1 MHLNIIYVKC
11 QKNKEFWQNFCF
23 RSLDVIEINLESNW
37 NGCSLFGVLLG
48 FPCVYTY
55 DTNCGDKNCL
65 SYLELVQIQAFQY
78 QKLVA
83 SFTIPQ
89 QIYDANSDL
98 KVAIEEWKGKFH
110 ETSQE
115 VVSFPSVVM

>member
-1 MHLNIIYVKC
+1 M
-11 QKNKEFWQNFCF
+11 
-23 RSLDVIEINLESNW
+23 
-37 NGCSLFGVLLG
+37 
-48 FPCVYTY
+48 
-55 DTNCGDKNCL
+55 